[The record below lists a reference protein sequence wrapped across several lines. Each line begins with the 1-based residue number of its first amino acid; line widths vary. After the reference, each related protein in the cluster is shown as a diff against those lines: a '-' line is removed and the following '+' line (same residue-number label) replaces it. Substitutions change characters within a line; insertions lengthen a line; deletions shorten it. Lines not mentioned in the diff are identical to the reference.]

1 MTQFRLS
8 KNLQI
13 KNIGIELPNRVAIT
27 GLGAVTPIGLNVN
40 DTWENAL
47 IGKSGIRKIDP
58 TWSEGLTAKIAGTI
72 DIDPAEILG
81 KVQARRMDRSSQ
93 LGVVAVKQAWDDAQ
107 LPDLNKERLGV
118 FFGTGIGGLSTVL
131 EQYDVLNNR
140 GPDRVNPMTVPM
152 IMPNS
157 AAAMVGL
164 EVGAKAGVHSPVSAC
179 ATSAEAIAGAL
190 EMIRTNKADVVVA
203 GGTEACVNRL
213 AIAAFASMKALST
226 RNDSPSEASRPYD
239 INRDGFVMSEGAGA
253 LILESEEFAKK
264 RGAKIYGYLVGAG
277 MSSDGYHIAAPE
289 PEGSGAARAIQKA
302 LSDAQINSSDISHI
316 NAHATSTPVGD
327 IAEYKALRKSLGNE
341 LDHVVVTATKSI
353 TGHLL
358 GGAGAVESIFTILSL
373 KNSLVPP
380 TINLEEQESSIDLKI
395 AKNSAV
401 ELQGKHNYA
410 LNNSFGF
417 GGHNVCLVFSK
428 N

>member
-1 MTQFRLS
+1 
-8 KNLQI
+8 
-13 KNIGIELPNRVAIT
+13 LPKRVAIT
-27 GLGAVTPIGLNVN
+27 GLGAVTPIGLNVK

-47 IGKSGIRKIDP
+47 SGKSGIRNIDP
-58 TWSEGLTAKIAGTI
+58 TWSEGLSAKIAGTI

-93 LGVVAVKQAWDDAQ
+93 LGVIAVKQAWNDAQ
-107 LPDLNKERLGV
+107 IQDLDKERLGV

-131 EQYDVLNNR
+131 EQYDVLNTR

-164 EVGAKAGVHSPVSAC
+164 EVGAQAGVHSPVSAC

-226 RNDSPSEASRPYD
+226 RNENPSEASRPYD
-239 INRDGFVMSEGAGA
+239 TNRDGFVMSEGAGA
-253 LILESEEFAKK
+253 LILESEDFAKK
-264 RGAKIYGYLVGAG
+264 RGAKIYGYLIGAG

-289 PEGSGAARAIQKA
+289 PEGAGAARAIRNA
-302 LSDAQINSSDISHI
+302 LIDASINSSDVSHI

-327 IAEYKALRKSLGNE
+327 IAEYKALRKSLGSD
-341 LDHVVVTATKSI
+341 LDNVLVTATKSI

-373 KNSLVPP
+373 RNSLVPP
-380 TINLEEQESSIDLKI
+380 TINIEVQDPSIDLNI
-395 AKNSAV
+395 AKKTATHLKDNNNI
-401 ELQGKHNYA
+401 G